1 MFNKVFDFSGKA
13 LLMTFLYLSCFHL
26 RPIAQLNW
34 TNTIDSVSVLSS
46 PRSVDLNN
54 DGIKDV
60 VIGSGTDS
68 TYSNHGVVAIN
79 GANGHVLWTTPTRDE
94 IFSSAQFLDVNNDA
108 IKDVIIGGRDAQ
120 LLAINGVDG
129 SLIWEFY
136 PHFLTHPPADSGY
149 YNFYSSQLIPDMT
162 GDNLEEI
169 LVTNGG
175 DHQATQFDP
184 RPPGHLMIIDG
195 STGSKLAQAVS
206 PDSAEIYCSPV
217 VYDRLGGATSMVAFG
232 TGGENHGGGFYITTI
247 TDIMNNTL
255 ANNAILLQSD
265 STKGFIA
272 PASLADLTND
282 GISDIIVQSF
292 GGSISAFDGFNFVRL
307 WDNHF
312 PNKESSAAPTIGN
325 FTGGDL
331 IPDVF
336 TVMYRGSTPTYFD
349 YYQMMID
356 GATGHVTWI
365 DSLGDMHF
373 SSSSA
378 FDANGDGRDEVLCSV
393 NEISGS
399 FKHQLK
405 LIDFQNTSVNNISS
419 LESGVNLGCTPL
431 IDDLNND
438 GVLEIVYVYKL
449 DSLNPSAWNG
459 FRMTSI
465 QSSYAVPHRGLAFSS
480 YMGTNY
486 DGHYSNQLV
495 SCSNNTI
502 LNSHIIEQPSC
513 NGFADGKIILSS
525 FAPST
530 NTILWSDGSIL
541 DSLTS
546 IQAGNYVVYITDTN
560 NCVELHNFQ
569 LIDPY
574 GIAFGNI
581 SHNICPGD
589 SIGTATISSTGCVC
603 QFSTCTYNWSNGSLI
618 KHATQ
623 LPQGIHTVDI
633 HHPDGCIVTDSI
645 YINDGIPVIDSS
657 FVTSPSCSYL
667 DDASIT
673 LIPSFPSS
681 TGCSWSNGTSQLIN
695 DQLTPGQYAVE
706 VYNMNCTDS
715 LLFTI
720 QNVDPVTFSPAV
732 NNVLC
737 HGEANGEI
745 RIDSFSGNIPY
756 NTVLNGV
763 IYADSVLTQLSPG
776 FYQIYTIDSNNC
788 YSDTVI
794 LQISEP
800 DPLTLTFDVTPA
812 TDSGYLDGIAIAVV
826 QGGTTPY
833 HYVWDHLP
841 FLNDSMVIYLTNGYY
856 PVTITDDNGCQ
867 IVDSAFV
874 GLLSN
879 METESSNFIDIYPNP
894 SKGDI
899 QINSSHNLPIS
910 YTVYDSRGLIVN
922 KSKVLSLSN
931 EINLDLPNGTYFINF
946 THRNGSVF
954 KKIIIN

>member
-1 MFNKVFDFSGKA
+1 MFIRVFNFNAKIIT
-13 LLMTFLYLSCFHL
+13 MVFLCLCCIQLNS
-26 RPIAQLNW
+26 IAQLNW
-34 TNTIDSVSVLSS
+34 SATIDSVSVLSS

-68 TYSNHGVVAIN
+68 AYSNYGVVAIN
-79 GANGHVLWTTPTRDE
+79 GANGQVLWTTPTRDE

-108 IKDVIIGGRDAQ
+108 VKDVIIGGRDAQ
-120 LLAINGVDG
+120 LLAIDGVDG

-149 YNFYSSQLIPDMT
+149 YNFYSSQLIPDIT
-162 GDNLEEI
+162 GDNLSDI

-184 RPPGHLMIIDG
+184 RPPGHLMIIDAMN
-195 STGSKLAQAVS
+195 GSKIAQAVS

-217 VYDRLGGATSMVAFG
+217 VYDRAGGSSLMVAFG
-232 TGGENHGGGFYITTI
+232 TGGENHGGGFYIANI
-247 TDIMNNTL
+247 NDVLNNSL
-255 ANNAILLQSD
+255 VNNAILLQSD
-265 STKGFIA
+265 SSKGFIA
-272 PASLADLTND
+272 PASLADMTND
-282 GISDIIVQSF
+282 GIADIIIQSF
-292 GGSISAFDGFNFVRL
+292 GGSISAYDGFNFIRL

-312 PNKESSAAPTIGN
+312 PDRESSAAPTIGN

-349 YYQMMID
+349 YYQIMIN
-356 GATGHVTWI
+356 GATGQVTWT

-405 LIDFQNTSVNNISS
+405 LIDFQNAAINNLSS

-431 IDDLNND
+431 IDDLNDD
-438 GVLEIVYVYKL
+438 GLLEIVYVYKL
-449 DSLNPSAWNG
+449 DSLNPSAWTG
-459 FRMTSI
+459 FKMKSLQT
-465 QSSYAVPHRGLAFSS
+465 SYAVPYRGMAFSS
-480 YMGTNY
+480 YMGTNF
-486 DGHYSNQLV
+486 DGHYTNELV
-495 SCSNNTI
+495 TCSTTI
-502 LNSHIIEQPSC
+502 LNNHFVEQPSC
-513 NGFADGKIILSS
+513 NGFIDGKIVLTN
-525 FAPST
+525 FASST

-541 DSLTS
+541 DSLTN
-546 IQAGNYVVYITDTN
+546 IQAGNYVVYLTDTN

-574 GIAFGNI
+574 SVAFGNI
-581 SHNICPGD
+581 SHNVCPGD

-603 QFSTCTYNWSNGSLI
+603 QFSTCTYNWSSGSLI

-623 LPQGIHTVDI
+623 LPEGMHSVDI

-645 YINDGIPVIDSS
+645 YINDGIPVIDS
-657 FVTSPSCSYL
+657 FFTTSPSCSYTN
-667 DDASIT
+667 DASIT
-673 LIPSFPSS
+673 LIPSFPSA
-681 TGCSWSNGTSQLIN
+681 TGCSWSNGTSLLIN
-695 DQLTPGQYAVE
+695 DQLSPGHYAVE

-715 LLFTI
+715 LFFNVH
-720 QNVDPVTFSPAV
+720 NVDPVTFSPTV
-732 NNVLC
+732 SNVLC

-745 RIDSFSGNIPY
+745 QIDSFSGDFPY

-763 IYADSVLTQLSPG
+763 IYSDSVLTQLSPG
-776 FYQIYTIDSNNC
+776 YYQLYTIDNNNC

-794 LQISEP
+794 FQISEP
-800 DPLTLTFDVTPA
+800 DPLTLTFNITPA
-812 TDSGYLDGIAIAVV
+812 TDSGYFDGIAHAIV

-833 HYVWDHLP
+833 NYVWDHLP
-841 FLNDSMVIYLTNGYY
+841 FLNDSVVIYLTNGYY
-856 PVTITDDNGCQ
+856 PITVTDNNGCQ
-867 IVDSAFV
+867 IIDSAFV

-879 METESSNFIDIYPNP
+879 IDSESSNFIEIYPNP
-894 SKGDI
+894 SKGSI
-899 QINSSHNLPIS
+899 QIKNPHKSTIS
-910 YTVYDSRGLIVN
+910 YTVYDTKGLLVN
-922 KSKVLSLSN
+922 ESKALPYSN
-931 EINLDLPNGTYFINF
+931 QINLDLPSGTYFISF
-946 THRNGSVF
+946 THYNGSIF

>member
-1 MFNKVFDFSGKA
+1 MFNRVFDSIGKFI
-13 LLMTFLYLSCFHL
+13 LMVLCLCFFQL
-26 RPIAQLNW
+26 NLIAQLNW
-34 TNTIDSVSVLSS
+34 SATIDSVSVLSS

-79 GANGHVLWTTPTRDE
+79 GANGQVLWTTPTRDE

-108 IKDVIIGGRDAQ
+108 VKDVIIGGRDAQ

-129 SLIWEFY
+129 SLLWEFY
-136 PHFLTHPPADSGY
+136 PHFSTHPPADSGY

-162 GDNLEEI
+162 GDNLNEI

-195 STGSKLAQAVS
+195 SSGAKLAQAVS

-217 VYDRLGGATSMVAFG
+217 VYDRLGGATLMVAFG
-232 TGGENHGGGFYITTI
+232 TGGEHHGGGFYLTTI
-247 TDIMNNTL
+247 SDIMNNSL
-255 ANNAILLQSD
+255 VSNAILLQSD

-272 PASLADLTND
+272 PASLADMTND
-282 GISDIIVQSF
+282 GIADIIVQSF
-292 GGSISAFDGFNFVRL
+292 GGSISAYDGFSFNRL
-307 WDNHF
+307 WYNAF
-312 PNKESSAAPTIGN
+312 PDRESSAAPTIGN
-325 FTGGDL
+325 FSGGDL

-356 GATGHVTWI
+356 GATGQVTWI

-405 LIDFQNTSVNNISS
+405 LIDFQNATISNLSS

-431 IDDLNND
+431 IDDLNGD
-438 GVLEIVYVYKL
+438 GLLEIIYVYKL
-449 DSLNPSAWNG
+449 DSLNPSAWTG
-459 FRMTSI
+459 FRMSSQ
-465 QSSYAVPHRGLAFSS
+465 QSSYAVPYRGLAFSS

-486 DGHYSNQLV
+486 DGHYTNELV
-495 SCSNNTI
+495 SCSNSI
-502 LNSHIIEQPSC
+502 LNSQVVQQPSC
-513 NGFADGKIILSS
+513 NGFNDGKIILSS
-525 FAPST
+525 FSSST
-530 NTILWSDGSIL
+530 NTFLWSDGSIL
-541 DSLTS
+541 DSLTN
-546 IQAGNYVVYITDTN
+546 IHAGNYVVYLTDTN

-574 GIAFGNI
+574 SVAFGNI
-581 SHNICPGD
+581 THNICPGD

-623 LPQGIHTVDI
+623 LPAGMHTVDI
-633 HHPDGCIVTDSI
+633 HHPDGCIVTDSV

-657 FVTSPSCSYL
+657 FVTSPSCSYSN
-667 DDASIT
+667 DASIT
-673 LIPSFPSS
+673 LIPSFPSA
-681 TGCSWSNGTSQLIN
+681 TGCSWSNGTSLLLN
-695 DQLTPGQYAVE
+695 DQLSPGQYAVE
-706 VYNMNCTDS
+706 VFNMNCTDS
-715 LLFTI
+715 LFFTV
-720 QNVDPVTFSPAV
+720 QNVDPVTFSPV
-732 NNVLC
+732 VSNVLC

-745 RIDSFSGNIPY
+745 HIDSFSGNIPY

-776 FYQIYTIDSNNC
+776 YYQVYTIDNNNC

-794 LQISEP
+794 LQIAEP
-800 DPLTLTFDVTPA
+800 DPLALIFDVTPA

-826 QGGTTPY
+826 NGGTTPY
-833 HYVWDHLP
+833 NYVWDHLP
-841 FLNDSMVIYLTNGYY
+841 FLNDSMVIYLSNGYY
-856 PVTITDDNGCQ
+856 PITVTDNNGCQ

-879 METESSNFIDIYPNP
+879 IDSESSNFIEIYPNP
-894 SKGDI
+894 SKGSI
-899 QINSSHNLPIS
+899 QIKNANKLPIS
-910 YTVYDSRGLIVN
+910 YSVYDVRGLLIN
-922 KSKVLSLSN
+922 ESKALPSSN
-931 EINLDLPNGTYFINF
+931 HIDLELPSGTYFISF
-946 THRNGSVF
+946 TNSNGSVF
-954 KKIIIN
+954 KKIVIY

>member
-1 MFNKVFDFSGKA
+1 MFNRVFDSIGKFILMA
-13 LLMTFLYLSCFHL
+13 LCLSYFQL
-26 RPIAQLNW
+26 NSVAQLNW
-34 TNTIDSVSVLSS
+34 YATIDSVSVLSS

-79 GANGHVLWTTPTRDE
+79 GANGQVLWTTPTRDE

-108 IKDVIIGGRDAQ
+108 VKDVIIGGRDAQ

-129 SLIWEFY
+129 SLLWEFY
-136 PHFLTHPPADSGY
+136 PHFSTHPPADSGY

-162 GDNLEEI
+162 GDNLNEI

-195 STGSKLAQAVS
+195 SSGAKLAQAVS

-217 VYDRLGGATSMVAFG
+217 VYDRLGGATLMVAFG
-232 TGGENHGGGFYITTI
+232 TGGEHHGGGFYLTTI
-247 TDIMNNTL
+247 SDIMNNSL
-255 ANNAILLQSD
+255 VSNAILLQSD

-272 PASLADLTND
+272 PASLADMTND
-282 GISDIIVQSF
+282 GIADIIVQSF
-292 GGSISAFDGFNFVRL
+292 GGSISAYDGFSFNRL
-307 WDNHF
+307 WYNAF
-312 PNKESSAAPTIGN
+312 PDRESSAAPTIGN
-325 FTGGDL
+325 FSGGDL

-356 GATGHVTWI
+356 GATGQVTWI

-405 LIDFQNTSVNNISS
+405 LIDFQNATISNLSS

-431 IDDLNND
+431 IDDLNGD
-438 GVLEIVYVYKL
+438 GLLEIIYVYKL
-449 DSLNPSAWNG
+449 DSLNPSAWTG
-459 FRMTSI
+459 FRMSSQ
-465 QSSYAVPHRGLAFSS
+465 QSSYAVPYRGLAFSS

-486 DGHYSNQLV
+486 DGHYTNELV
-495 SCSNNTI
+495 SCSNSI
-502 LNSHIIEQPSC
+502 LNSQVVQQPSC
-513 NGFADGKIILSS
+513 NGFNDGKIILSS
-525 FAPST
+525 FSSST
-530 NTILWSDGSIL
+530 NTFLWSDGSIL
-541 DSLTS
+541 DSLTN
-546 IQAGNYVVYITDTN
+546 IHAGNYVVYLTDTN

-574 GIAFGNI
+574 SVAFGNI
-581 SHNICPGD
+581 THNICPGD

-623 LPQGIHTVDI
+623 LPAGMHTVDI
-633 HHPDGCIVTDSI
+633 HHPDGCIVTDSV

-657 FVTSPSCSYL
+657 FVTSPSCSYSN
-667 DDASIT
+667 DASIT
-673 LIPSFPSS
+673 LIPSFPSA
-681 TGCSWSNGTSQLIN
+681 TGCSWSNGTSLLLN
-695 DQLTPGQYAVE
+695 DQLSPGQYAVE
-706 VYNMNCTDS
+706 VFNMNCTDS
-715 LLFTI
+715 LFFTV
-720 QNVDPVTFSPAV
+720 QNVDPVTFSPV
-732 NNVLC
+732 VSNVLC

-745 RIDSFSGNIPY
+745 HIDSFSGNIPY

-776 FYQIYTIDSNNC
+776 YYQVYTIDNNNC

-794 LQISEP
+794 LQIAEP
-800 DPLTLTFDVTPA
+800 DPLTLTFDVTPV

-833 HYVWDHLP
+833 NYVWDHLP

-856 PVTITDDNGCQ
+856 PITVTDNNGCQ

-879 METESSNFIDIYPNP
+879 IDSESSNFIEIYPNP
-894 SKGDI
+894 SKGSI
-899 QINSSHNLPIS
+899 QIKNANKLPIS
-910 YTVYDSRGLIVN
+910 YSVYDVRGLLIN
-922 KSKVLSLSN
+922 ESKALPSSN
-931 EINLDLPNGTYFINF
+931 HIDLELPSGTYFISF
-946 THRNGSVF
+946 TNSNGSVF
-954 KKIIIN
+954 KKIVIY

>member
-1 MFNKVFDFSGKA
+1 MFIRVFNFNVKIIT
-13 LLMTFLYLSCFHL
+13 MVFLSICYFQLNS
-26 RPIAQLNW
+26 IAQLNW
-34 TNTIDSVSVLSS
+34 SASIDSVSVLSS

-68 TYSNHGVVAIN
+68 AYSNYGVVAIN
-79 GANGHVLWTTPTRDE
+79 GANGQVLWTTPTRDE

-108 IKDVIIGGRDAQ
+108 VKDVIIGGRDAQ

-149 YNFYSSQLIPDMT
+149 YNFYSSQLIPDIT
-162 GDNLEEI
+162 GDNLRDI

-184 RPPGHLMIIDG
+184 RPPGHLMIIDAMN
-195 STGSKLAQAVS
+195 GSKIAQAVS

-217 VYDRLGGATSMVAFG
+217 VYDRAGGSSLMVAFG
-232 TGGENHGGGFYITTI
+232 TGGENHGGGFYIANI
-247 TDIMNNTL
+247 NDVLNNSL

-265 STKGFIA
+265 SSKGFIA
-272 PASLADLTND
+272 PASLADMTND
-282 GISDIIVQSF
+282 GISDIIIQSF
-292 GGSISAFDGFNFVRL
+292 GGSISAFDGFNFIRL

-312 PNKESSAAPTIGN
+312 PDRESSAAPTLGN

-349 YYQMMID
+349 YYQIMIN
-356 GATGHVTWI
+356 GATGQVTWT

-405 LIDFQNTSVNNISS
+405 LIDFQNATINNLSS

-431 IDDLNND
+431 IDDLNDD
-438 GVLEIVYVYKL
+438 GLLEIVYVYKL
-449 DSLNPSAWNG
+449 DSLNPSAWTG
-459 FRMTSI
+459 FRMKSLQTS
-465 QSSYAVPHRGLAFSS
+465 YTVPYRGMAFSS
-480 YMGTNY
+480 YMGTNF
-486 DGHYSNQLV
+486 DGHYTNELV
-495 SCSNNTI
+495 TCSTTI
-502 LNSHIIEQPSC
+502 LNNHFVEQPSC
-513 NGFADGKIILSS
+513 NGFTDGKIVLTN
-525 FAPST
+525 FASST

-541 DSLTS
+541 DSLTN
-546 IQAGNYVVYITDTN
+546 IQAGNYVVYLTDTN

-574 GIAFGNI
+574 SVAFGNI
-581 SHNICPGD
+581 SHNVCPGD

-603 QFSTCTYNWSNGSLI
+603 QFSTCTYNWSSGSLI

-623 LPQGIHTVDI
+623 LPEGMHTVEI
-633 HHPDGCIVTDSI
+633 HHPDGCIVIDSI

-657 FVTSPSCSYL
+657 FTTSPSCSYSN
-667 DDASIT
+667 DASIT
-673 LIPSFPSS
+673 LIPSFPSA
-681 TGCSWSNGTSQLIN
+681 TGCSWSNGTSLLIN
-695 DQLTPGQYAVE
+695 DQLSPGNYAVE

-715 LLFTI
+715 LFFTVP
-720 QNVDPVTFSPAV
+720 NVDPVTFSHTV
-732 NNVLC
+732 SNVLC

-745 RIDSFSGNIPY
+745 QIDSFSGDFPY

-763 IYADSVLTQLSPG
+763 IYSDSVLTQLSPG
-776 FYQIYTIDSNNC
+776 YYQLYTIDNNNC

-794 LQISEP
+794 FQISEP
-800 DPLTLTFDVTPA
+800 DPLSLSFNVTPA
-812 TDSGYLDGIAIAVV
+812 TDSGYSDGIAHAIV

-833 HYVWDHLP
+833 NYVWDHLP
-841 FLNDSMVIYLTNGYY
+841 FLNDSVVIYLSNGYY
-856 PVTITDDNGCQ
+856 PITVTDNNGCQ
-867 IVDSAFV
+867 IIDSAFV

-879 METESSNFIDIYPNP
+879 IDSESSNFIEIYPNP
-894 SKGDI
+894 SKGSI
-899 QINSSHNLPIS
+899 QIKNTHISPIS
-910 YTVYDSRGLIVN
+910 YTVYDTRGLIVN
-922 KSKVLSLSN
+922 ESKALPYSN
-931 EINLDLPNGTYFINF
+931 QINLDLPIGTYFIRF
-946 THRNGSVF
+946 THYNGSIF

>member
-1 MFNKVFDFSGKA
+1 MFIRVFNFNVKIIT
-13 LLMTFLYLSCFHL
+13 MVFLSICYFQLNS
-26 RPIAQLNW
+26 IAQLNW
-34 TNTIDSVSVLSS
+34 SASIDSVSVLSS

-68 TYSNHGVVAIN
+68 AYSNYGVVAIN
-79 GANGHVLWTTPTRDE
+79 GANGQVLWTTPTRDE

-108 IKDVIIGGRDAQ
+108 VKDVIIGGRDAQ

-149 YNFYSSQLIPDMT
+149 YNFYSSQLIPDIT
-162 GDNLEEI
+162 GDNLRDI

-184 RPPGHLMIIDG
+184 RPPGHLMIIDAMN
-195 STGSKLAQAVS
+195 GSKIAQAVS

-217 VYDRLGGATSMVAFG
+217 VYDRAGGSSLMVAFG
-232 TGGENHGGGFYITTI
+232 TGGENHGGGFYIANI
-247 TDIMNNTL
+247 NDVLNNSL

-265 STKGFIA
+265 SSKGFIA
-272 PASLADLTND
+272 PASLADMTND
-282 GISDIIVQSF
+282 GISDIIIQSF
-292 GGSISAFDGFNFVRL
+292 GGSISAFDGFNFIRL

-312 PNKESSAAPTIGN
+312 PDRESSAAPTLGN

-349 YYQMMID
+349 YYQIMIN
-356 GATGHVTWI
+356 GATGQVTWT

-405 LIDFQNTSVNNISS
+405 LIDFQNATINNLSS

-431 IDDLNND
+431 IDDLNDD
-438 GVLEIVYVYKL
+438 GLLEIVYVYKL
-449 DSLNPSAWNG
+449 DSLNPSAWTG
-459 FRMTSI
+459 FRMKSLQT
-465 QSSYAVPHRGLAFSS
+465 SYAVPYRGMAFSS
-480 YMGTNY
+480 YMGTNF
-486 DGHYSNQLV
+486 DGHYTNELV
-495 SCSNNTI
+495 TCSTTI
-502 LNSHIIEQPSC
+502 LNNHFVEQPSC
-513 NGFADGKIILSS
+513 NGFNDGKILLTN
-525 FAPST
+525 FASST

-541 DSLTS
+541 DSLTN
-546 IQAGNYVVYITDTN
+546 IQAGNYVVYLTDTN

-574 GIAFGNI
+574 SVAFGNI
-581 SHNICPGD
+581 SHNVCPGD

-603 QFSTCTYNWSNGSLI
+603 QFSTCTYNWSSGSLI

-623 LPQGIHTVDI
+623 LPEGMHTVEI
-633 HHPDGCIVTDSI
+633 HHPDGCIVIDSI

-657 FVTSPSCSYL
+657 FTTSPSCSYSN
-667 DDASIT
+667 DASIT
-673 LIPSFPSS
+673 LIPSFPSA
-681 TGCSWSNGTSQLIN
+681 TGCSWSNGTSLLIN
-695 DQLTPGQYAVE
+695 DQLPPGNYAVE

-715 LLFTI
+715 LFFTVP
-720 QNVDPVTFSPAV
+720 NVDPVTFSHTV
-732 NNVLC
+732 SNVLC

-745 RIDSFSGNIPY
+745 QIDSFSGDFPY

-763 IYADSVLTQLSPG
+763 IYSDSVLTQLSPG
-776 FYQIYTIDSNNC
+776 YYQLYTIDNNNC

-794 LQISEP
+794 FQISEP
-800 DPLTLTFDVTPA
+800 DPLSLSFNVTPA
-812 TDSGYLDGIAIAVV
+812 TDSGYSDGIAHAIV

-833 HYVWDHLP
+833 NYVWDHLP
-841 FLNDSMVIYLTNGYY
+841 FLNDSVVIYLSNGYY
-856 PVTITDDNGCQ
+856 PITVTDNNGCQ
-867 IVDSAFV
+867 IIDSAFV

-879 METESSNFIDIYPNP
+879 IDSESSNFIEIYPNP
-894 SKGDI
+894 SNGSI
-899 QINSSHNLPIS
+899 QIKNTHISPIS
-910 YTVYDSRGLIVN
+910 YTLYDTRGLIV
-922 KSKVLSLSN
+922 KESKALPSSN
-931 EINLDLPNGTYFINF
+931 QINLDLPIGTYFISF
-946 THRNGSVF
+946 THYNGSIF

>member
-1 MFNKVFDFSGKA
+1 MVF
-13 LLMTFLYLSCFHL
+13 LSICYFQL
-26 RPIAQLNW
+26 NSIAQLNW
-34 TNTIDSVSVLSS
+34 SASIDSVSVLSS

-68 TYSNHGVVAIN
+68 AYSNYGVVAIN
-79 GANGHVLWTTPTRDE
+79 GANGQVLWTTPTRDE

-108 IKDVIIGGRDAQ
+108 VKDVIIGGRDAQ

-149 YNFYSSQLIPDMT
+149 YNFYSSQLIPDIT
-162 GDNLEEI
+162 GDNLRDI

-184 RPPGHLMIIDG
+184 RPPGHLMIIDAMN
-195 STGSKLAQAVS
+195 GSKIAQAVS

-217 VYDRLGGATSMVAFG
+217 VYDRAGGSSLMVAFG
-232 TGGENHGGGFYITTI
+232 TGGENHGGGFYIANI
-247 TDIMNNTL
+247 NDVLNNSL

-265 STKGFIA
+265 SSKGFIA
-272 PASLADLTND
+272 PASLADMTND
-282 GISDIIVQSF
+282 GISDIIIQSF
-292 GGSISAFDGFNFVRL
+292 GGSISAFDGFNFIRL

-312 PNKESSAAPTIGN
+312 PDRESSAAPTLGN

-349 YYQMMID
+349 YYQIMIN
-356 GATGHVTWI
+356 GATGQVTWT

-405 LIDFQNTSVNNISS
+405 LIDFQNATINNLSS

-431 IDDLNND
+431 IDDLNDD
-438 GVLEIVYVYKL
+438 GLLEIVYVYKL
-449 DSLNPSAWNG
+449 DSLNPSAWTG
-459 FRMTSI
+459 FRMKSLQTS
-465 QSSYAVPHRGLAFSS
+465 YTVPYRGMAFSS
-480 YMGTNY
+480 YMGTNF
-486 DGHYSNQLV
+486 DGHYTNELV
-495 SCSNNTI
+495 TCSTTI
-502 LNSHIIEQPSC
+502 LNNHFVEQPSC
-513 NGFADGKIILSS
+513 NGFTDGKIVLTN
-525 FAPST
+525 FASST

-541 DSLTS
+541 DSLTN
-546 IQAGNYVVYITDTN
+546 IQAGNYVVYLTDTN

-574 GIAFGNI
+574 SVAFGNI
-581 SHNICPGD
+581 SHNVCPGD

-603 QFSTCTYNWSNGSLI
+603 QFSTCTYNWSSGSLI

-623 LPQGIHTVDI
+623 LPEGMHTVEI
-633 HHPDGCIVTDSI
+633 HHPDGCIVIDSI

-657 FVTSPSCSYL
+657 FTTSPSCSYSN
-667 DDASIT
+667 DASIT
-673 LIPSFPSS
+673 LIPSFPSA
-681 TGCSWSNGTSQLIN
+681 TGCSWSNGTSLLIN
-695 DQLTPGQYAVE
+695 DQLSPGNYAVE

-715 LLFTI
+715 LFFTV
-720 QNVDPVTFSPAV
+720 QNVDPVTFSHTV
-732 NNVLC
+732 SNVLC

-745 RIDSFSGNIPY
+745 QIDSFSGDLPY

-763 IYADSVLTQLSPG
+763 IYSDSVLTQLSPG
-776 FYQIYTIDSNNC
+776 YYQLYTIDNNNC

-794 LQISEP
+794 FQISEP
-800 DPLTLTFDVTPA
+800 DPLSLTFNVTPA
-812 TDSGYLDGIAIAVV
+812 TDSGYSDGIAHAIV

-833 HYVWDHLP
+833 NYVWDHLP
-841 FLNDSMVIYLTNGYY
+841 FLNDSVVIYLTNGYY
-856 PVTITDDNGCQ
+856 PITVTDNNGCQ
-867 IVDSAFV
+867 IIDSAFV

-879 METESSNFIDIYPNP
+879 IDSESSNFIEIYPNP
-894 SKGDI
+894 SKGSI
-899 QINSSHNLPIS
+899 QIKNTHTSPIS
-910 YTVYDSRGLIVN
+910 YTVYDTRGLIVN
-922 KSKVLSLSN
+922 ESKALPYSN
-931 EINLDLPNGTYFINF
+931 QINLDLPIGTYFIRF
-946 THRNGSVF
+946 THYNGSIF

>member
-1 MFNKVFDFSGKA
+1 MFIRVFNFNVKIIT
-13 LLMTFLYLSCFHL
+13 MVFLSICYFQLNS
-26 RPIAQLNW
+26 IAQLNW
-34 TNTIDSVSVLSS
+34 SASIDSVSVLSS

-68 TYSNHGVVAIN
+68 AYSNYGVVAIN
-79 GANGHVLWTTPTRDE
+79 GANGQVLWTTPTRDE

-108 IKDVIIGGRDAQ
+108 VKDVIIGGRDAQ

-149 YNFYSSQLIPDMT
+149 YNFYSSQLIPDIT
-162 GDNLEEI
+162 GDNLRDI

-184 RPPGHLMIIDG
+184 RPPGHLMIIDAMN
-195 STGSKLAQAVS
+195 GSKIAQAVS

-217 VYDRLGGATSMVAFG
+217 VYDRAGGSSLMVAFG
-232 TGGENHGGGFYITTI
+232 TGGENHGGGFYIANI
-247 TDIMNNTL
+247 NDVLNNSL

-265 STKGFIA
+265 SSKGFIA
-272 PASLADLTND
+272 PASLADMTND

-292 GGSISAFDGFNFVRL
+292 GGSISAFDGFNFIRL

-312 PNKESSAAPTIGN
+312 PDRESSAAPTLGN

-349 YYQMMID
+349 YYQIMIN
-356 GATGHVTWI
+356 GATGQVTWI

-405 LIDFQNTSVNNISS
+405 LIDFQNTTINNISS

-431 IDDLNND
+431 IDDLNDD
-438 GVLEIVYVYKL
+438 GLLEIVYVYKL
-449 DSLNPSAWNG
+449 DSLNPSAWTG
-459 FRMTSI
+459 FKMKSLQTSY
-465 QSSYAVPHRGLAFSS
+465 SVPYRGMAFSS
-480 YMGTNY
+480 YMGTNF
-486 DGHYSNQLV
+486 DGHYTNELV
-495 SCSNNTI
+495 TCSTTI
-502 LNSHIIEQPSC
+502 LNNHFVEQPSC
-513 NGFADGKIILSS
+513 NGFTDGKIVLTN
-525 FAPST
+525 FASST

-541 DSLTS
+541 DSLTN
-546 IQAGNYVVYITDTN
+546 IQAGNYVVYLTDTN

-574 GIAFGNI
+574 SVAFGNI
-581 SHNICPGD
+581 SHNVCPGD

-603 QFSTCTYNWSNGSLI
+603 QFSTCTYNWSSGSLI

-623 LPQGIHTVDI
+623 LPEGMHTVEI
-633 HHPDGCIVTDSI
+633 HHPDGCIVIDSI

-657 FVTSPSCSYL
+657 FTTSPSCSYSN
-667 DDASIT
+667 DASIT
-673 LIPSFPSS
+673 LIPSFPSA
-681 TGCSWSNGTSQLIN
+681 TGCSWSNGTSLLIN
-695 DQLTPGQYAVE
+695 DQLSPGHYAVE

-715 LLFTI
+715 LFFTV
-720 QNVDPVTFSPAV
+720 QNVDPVTFSHTV
-732 NNVLC
+732 SNVLC

-745 RIDSFSGNIPY
+745 QIDSFSGDFPY

-763 IYADSVLTQLSPG
+763 IYSDSVLTQLSPG
-776 FYQIYTIDSNNC
+776 YYQLYTIDNNNC

-794 LQISEP
+794 FQISEP
-800 DPLTLTFDVTPA
+800 DPLSLTFNVTPA
-812 TDSGYLDGIAIAVV
+812 TDSGYFDGIAHAIV

-833 HYVWDHLP
+833 NYVWDHLP
-841 FLNDSMVIYLTNGYY
+841 FLNDSVVIYLTNGYY
-856 PVTITDDNGCQ
+856 PITVTDNNGCQ
-867 IVDSAFV
+867 IIDSAFV

-879 METESSNFIDIYPNP
+879 IDSESSNFIEIYPNP
-894 SKGDI
+894 SKGSI
-899 QINSSHNLPIS
+899 QIKNTHTSPIS
-910 YTVYDSRGLIVN
+910 YTVYDTRGLIVN
-922 KSKVLSLSN
+922 ESKALPYSN
-931 EINLDLPNGTYFINF
+931 QINLDLPIGTYFIRF
-946 THRNGSVF
+946 THYNGSIF

>member
-1 MFNKVFDFSGKA
+1 MFIRVFNFNVKIIT
-13 LLMTFLYLSCFHL
+13 MVFLSICYFQLNS
-26 RPIAQLNW
+26 IAQLNW
-34 TNTIDSVSVLSS
+34 SASIDSVSVLSS

-68 TYSNHGVVAIN
+68 AYSNYGVVAIN
-79 GANGHVLWTTPTRDE
+79 GANGQVLWTTPTRDE

-108 IKDVIIGGRDAQ
+108 VKDVIIGGRDAQ

-149 YNFYSSQLIPDMT
+149 YNFYSSQLIPDIT
-162 GDNLEEI
+162 GDNLRDI

-184 RPPGHLMIIDG
+184 RPPGHLMIIDAMN
-195 STGSKLAQAVS
+195 GSKIAQAVS

-217 VYDRLGGATSMVAFG
+217 VYDRAGGSSLMVAFG
-232 TGGENHGGGFYITTI
+232 TGGENHGGGFYIANI
-247 TDIMNNTL
+247 NDVLNNSL

-265 STKGFIA
+265 SSKGFIA
-272 PASLADLTND
+272 PASLADMTND
-282 GISDIIVQSF
+282 GISDIIIQSF
-292 GGSISAFDGFNFVRL
+292 GGSISAFDGFNFIRL

-312 PNKESSAAPTIGN
+312 PDRESSAAPTLGN

-349 YYQMMID
+349 YYQIMIN
-356 GATGHVTWI
+356 GATGQVTWT

-405 LIDFQNTSVNNISS
+405 LIDFQNATINNLSS

-431 IDDLNND
+431 IDDLNDD
-438 GVLEIVYVYKL
+438 GLLEIVYVYKL
-449 DSLNPSAWNG
+449 DSLNPSAWTG
-459 FRMTSI
+459 FRMKSLQT
-465 QSSYAVPHRGLAFSS
+465 SYAVPYRGMAFSS
-480 YMGTNY
+480 YMGTNF
-486 DGHYSNQLV
+486 DGHYTNELV
-495 SCSNNTI
+495 TCSTTI
-502 LNSHIIEQPSC
+502 LNNHFVEQPSC
-513 NGFADGKIILSS
+513 NGFNDGKILLTN
-525 FAPST
+525 FASST

-541 DSLTS
+541 DSLTN
-546 IQAGNYVVYITDTN
+546 IQAGNYVVYLTDTN

-574 GIAFGNI
+574 SVAFGNI
-581 SHNICPGD
+581 SHNVCPGD

-603 QFSTCTYNWSNGSLI
+603 QFSTCTYNWSSGSLI

-623 LPQGIHTVDI
+623 LPEGMHTVEI
-633 HHPDGCIVTDSI
+633 HHPDGCIVIDSI

-657 FVTSPSCSYL
+657 FTTSPSCSYSN
-667 DDASIT
+667 DASIT
-673 LIPSFPSS
+673 LIPSFPSA
-681 TGCSWSNGTSQLIN
+681 TGCSWSNGTSLLIN
-695 DQLTPGQYAVE
+695 DQLSPGNYAVE

-715 LLFTI
+715 LFFTV
-720 QNVDPVTFSPAV
+720 QNVDPVTFSHTV
-732 NNVLC
+732 SNVLC

-745 RIDSFSGNIPY
+745 QIDSFSGDFPY

-763 IYADSVLTQLSPG
+763 IYSDSVLTQLSPG
-776 FYQIYTIDSNNC
+776 YYQLYTIDNNNC

-794 LQISEP
+794 FQISEP
-800 DPLTLTFDVTPA
+800 DPLSLTFNVTPA
-812 TDSGYLDGIAIAVV
+812 TDSGYSDGIAHAIV

-833 HYVWDHLP
+833 NYVWDHLP
-841 FLNDSMVIYLTNGYY
+841 FLNDSVVIYLTNGYY
-856 PVTITDDNGCQ
+856 PITVTDNNGCQ
-867 IVDSAFV
+867 IIDSAFV

-879 METESSNFIDIYPNP
+879 IDSESSNFIEIYPNP
-894 SKGDI
+894 SKGSI
-899 QINSSHNLPIS
+899 QIKNTHTSPIS
-910 YTVYDSRGLIVN
+910 YTVYDTRGLIVN
-922 KSKVLSLSN
+922 ESKALPYSN
-931 EINLDLPNGTYFINF
+931 QINLDLPIGTYFIRF
-946 THRNGSVF
+946 THYNGSIF

>member
-1 MFNKVFDFSGKA
+1 MFNRVFDSIGK
-13 LLMTFLYLSCFHL
+13 LILTILCLSYFQL
-26 RPIAQLNW
+26 NSVAQLNW
-34 TNTIDSVSVLSS
+34 SATIDSVSVLSS

-79 GANGHVLWTTPTRDE
+79 GANGQVLWTTPTRDE

-108 IKDVIIGGRDAQ
+108 VKDVIIGGRDAQ

-129 SLIWEFY
+129 SLLWEFY
-136 PHFLTHPPADSGY
+136 PHFSTHPPADSGY

-162 GDNLEEI
+162 GDNLNEI

-195 STGSKLAQAVS
+195 SSGAKLAQAVS

-217 VYDRLGGATSMVAFG
+217 VYDRLGGATLMVAFG
-232 TGGENHGGGFYITTI
+232 TGGEHHGGGFYLTTI
-247 TDIMNNTL
+247 SDIMNNSL
-255 ANNAILLQSD
+255 VSNAILLQSD

-272 PASLADLTND
+272 PASLADMTND
-282 GISDIIVQSF
+282 GIADIIVQSF
-292 GGSISAFDGFNFVRL
+292 GGSISAYDGFSFNRL
-307 WDNHF
+307 WYNAF
-312 PNKESSAAPTIGN
+312 PDRESSAAPTIGN
-325 FTGGDL
+325 FSGGDL

-356 GATGHVTWI
+356 GATGQVTWI

-405 LIDFQNTSVNNISS
+405 LIDFQNATISNLSS

-431 IDDLNND
+431 IDDLNGD
-438 GVLEIVYVYKL
+438 GLLEIIYVYKL
-449 DSLNPSAWNG
+449 DSLNPSAWTG
-459 FRMTSI
+459 FRMSSQ
-465 QSSYAVPHRGLAFSS
+465 QSSYAVPYRGLAFSS

-486 DGHYSNQLV
+486 DGHYTNELV
-495 SCSNNTI
+495 SCSNSI
-502 LNSHIIEQPSC
+502 LNSQVVQQPSC
-513 NGFADGKIILSS
+513 NGFNDGKIILSS
-525 FAPST
+525 FSSST
-530 NTILWSDGSIL
+530 NTFLWSDGSIL
-541 DSLTS
+541 DSLTN
-546 IQAGNYVVYITDTN
+546 IHAGNYVVYLTDTN

-574 GIAFGNI
+574 SVAFGNI
-581 SHNICPGD
+581 THNICPGD

-623 LPQGIHTVDI
+623 LPAGMHTVDI
-633 HHPDGCIVTDSI
+633 HHPDGCIVTDSV

-657 FVTSPSCSYL
+657 FVTSPSCSYSN
-667 DDASIT
+667 DASIT
-673 LIPSFPSS
+673 LIPSFPSA
-681 TGCSWSNGTSQLIN
+681 TGCSWSNGTSLLLN
-695 DQLTPGQYAVE
+695 DQLSPGQYAVE
-706 VYNMNCTDS
+706 VFNMNCTDS
-715 LLFTI
+715 LFFTV
-720 QNVDPVTFSPAV
+720 QNVDPVTFSPV
-732 NNVLC
+732 VSNVLC

-745 RIDSFSGNIPY
+745 HIDSFSGNIPY

-763 IYADSVLTQLSPG
+763 IYADSVLTQLIPG
-776 FYQIYTIDSNNC
+776 YYQVYTIDNNNC

-794 LQISEP
+794 LQIAEP
-800 DPLTLTFDVTPA
+800 DPLTLTFDVTPV

-833 HYVWDHLP
+833 NYVWDHLP

-856 PVTITDDNGCQ
+856 PITVTDNNGCQ

-879 METESSNFIDIYPNP
+879 IDSESSNFIEIYPNP
-894 SKGDI
+894 SKGSI
-899 QINSSHNLPIS
+899 QIKNANKLPIS
-910 YTVYDSRGLIVN
+910 YSVYDVRGLLIN
-922 KSKVLSLSN
+922 ESKVLSSSN
-931 EINLDLPNGTYFINF
+931 HIDLELPSGTYFISF
-946 THRNGSVF
+946 TNSNGSVF
-954 KKIIIN
+954 KKIVIY

>member
-1 MFNKVFDFSGKA
+1 MFIRVFNFNVKIIT
-13 LLMTFLYLSCFHL
+13 MVFLSICYFQLNS
-26 RPIAQLNW
+26 IAQLNW
-34 TNTIDSVSVLSS
+34 SASIDSVSVLSS

-68 TYSNHGVVAIN
+68 AYSNYGVVAIN
-79 GANGHVLWTTPTRDE
+79 GANGQVLWTTPTRDE

-108 IKDVIIGGRDAQ
+108 VKDVIIGGRDAQ

-149 YNFYSSQLIPDMT
+149 YNFYSSQLIPDIT
-162 GDNLEEI
+162 GDNLRDI

-184 RPPGHLMIIDG
+184 RPPGHLMIIDAMN
-195 STGSKLAQAVS
+195 GSKIAQAVS

-217 VYDRLGGATSMVAFG
+217 VYDRAGGSSLMVAFG
-232 TGGENHGGGFYITTI
+232 TGGENHGGGFYIANI
-247 TDIMNNTL
+247 NDVLNNSL

-265 STKGFIA
+265 SSKGFIA
-272 PASLADLTND
+272 PASLADMTND
-282 GISDIIVQSF
+282 GIADIIIQSF
-292 GGSISAFDGFNFVRL
+292 GGSISAFDGFNFIRL

-312 PNKESSAAPTIGN
+312 PDRESSAAPTLGN

-349 YYQMMID
+349 YYQIMIN
-356 GATGHVTWI
+356 GATGQVTWT

-405 LIDFQNTSVNNISS
+405 LIDFQNATINNLSS

-431 IDDLNND
+431 IDDLNDD
-438 GVLEIVYVYKL
+438 GLLEIVYVYKL
-449 DSLNPSAWNG
+449 DSLNPSAWTG
-459 FRMTSI
+459 FRMKSLQT
-465 QSSYAVPHRGLAFSS
+465 SYAVPYRGMAFSS
-480 YMGTNY
+480 YMGTNF
-486 DGHYSNQLV
+486 DGHYTNELV
-495 SCSNNTI
+495 TCSTTI
-502 LNSHIIEQPSC
+502 LNNHFVEQPSC
-513 NGFADGKIILSS
+513 NGFTDGKIILTN
-525 FAPST
+525 FASST

-541 DSLTS
+541 DSLTN
-546 IQAGNYVVYITDTN
+546 IQAGNYVVYLTDTN

-574 GIAFGNI
+574 SVAFGNI
-581 SHNICPGD
+581 SHNVCPGD

-603 QFSTCTYNWSNGSLI
+603 QFSTCTYNWSSGSLI

-623 LPQGIHTVDI
+623 LPEGMHTVEI
-633 HHPDGCIVTDSI
+633 HHPDGCIVIDSI

-657 FVTSPSCSYL
+657 FTTSPSCSYSN
-667 DDASIT
+667 DASIT
-673 LIPSFPSS
+673 LIPSFPSA
-681 TGCSWSNGTSQLIN
+681 TGCSWSNGTSLLIN
-695 DQLTPGQYAVE
+695 DQLSPGNYAVE

-715 LLFTI
+715 LFFTV
-720 QNVDPVTFSPAV
+720 QNVDPVTFSHTV
-732 NNVLC
+732 SNVLC

-745 RIDSFSGNIPY
+745 QIDSFSGDFPY

-763 IYADSVLTQLSPG
+763 IYSDSVLTQLSPG
-776 FYQIYTIDSNNC
+776 YYQLYTIDNNNC

-794 LQISEP
+794 FQISEP
-800 DPLTLTFDVTPA
+800 DPLSLTFNVTPA
-812 TDSGYLDGIAIAVV
+812 TDSGYFDGIAHAIV

-833 HYVWDHLP
+833 NYVWDHLP
-841 FLNDSMVIYLTNGYY
+841 FLNDSVVIYLTNGYY
-856 PVTITDDNGCQ
+856 PITVTDNNGCQ
-867 IVDSAFV
+867 IIDSAFV

-879 METESSNFIDIYPNP
+879 IDSESSNFIEIYPNP
-894 SKGDI
+894 SKGSI
-899 QINSSHNLPIS
+899 QIKNTHTSPIS
-910 YTVYDSRGLIVN
+910 YTVYDTRGLIVN
-922 KSKVLSLSN
+922 ESKALPYSN
-931 EINLDLPNGTYFINF
+931 QINLDLPIGTYFIRF
-946 THRNGSVF
+946 THYNGSIF

>member
-1 MFNKVFDFSGKA
+1 MVF
-13 LLMTFLYLSCFHL
+13 LSICYFQL
-26 RPIAQLNW
+26 NSIAQLNW
-34 TNTIDSVSVLSS
+34 SASIDSVSVLSS

-68 TYSNHGVVAIN
+68 AYSNYGVVAIN
-79 GANGHVLWTTPTRDE
+79 GANGQVLWTTPTRDE

-108 IKDVIIGGRDAQ
+108 VKDVIIGGRDAQ

-149 YNFYSSQLIPDMT
+149 YNFYSSQLIPDIT
-162 GDNLEEI
+162 GDNLRDI

-184 RPPGHLMIIDG
+184 RPPGHLMIIDAMN
-195 STGSKLAQAVS
+195 GSKIAQAVS

-217 VYDRLGGATSMVAFG
+217 VYDRAGGSSLMVAFG
-232 TGGENHGGGFYITTI
+232 TGGENHGGGFYIANI
-247 TDIMNNTL
+247 NDVLNNSL

-265 STKGFIA
+265 SSKGFIA
-272 PASLADLTND
+272 PASLADMTND
-282 GISDIIVQSF
+282 GIADIIIQSF
-292 GGSISAFDGFNFVRL
+292 GGSISAFDGFNFIRL

-312 PNKESSAAPTIGN
+312 PDRESSAAPTLGN

-349 YYQMMID
+349 YYQIMIN
-356 GATGHVTWI
+356 GATGQVTWT

-405 LIDFQNTSVNNISS
+405 LIDFQNATINNLSS

-431 IDDLNND
+431 IDDLNDD
-438 GVLEIVYVYKL
+438 GLLEIVYVYKL
-449 DSLNPSAWNG
+449 DSLNPSAWTG
-459 FRMTSI
+459 FRMKSLQT
-465 QSSYAVPHRGLAFSS
+465 SYAVPYRGMAFSS
-480 YMGTNY
+480 YMGTNF
-486 DGHYSNQLV
+486 DGHYTNELV
-495 SCSNNTI
+495 TCSTTI
-502 LNSHIIEQPSC
+502 LNNHFVEQPSC
-513 NGFADGKIILSS
+513 NGFTDGKIVLTN
-525 FAPST
+525 FASST

-541 DSLTS
+541 DSLTN
-546 IQAGNYVVYITDTN
+546 IQAGNYVVYLTDTN

-574 GIAFGNI
+574 SVAFGNI
-581 SHNICPGD
+581 SHNVCPGD

-603 QFSTCTYNWSNGSLI
+603 QFSTCTYNWSSGSLI

-623 LPQGIHTVDI
+623 LPEGMHTVEI
-633 HHPDGCIVTDSI
+633 HHPDGCIVIDSI

-657 FVTSPSCSYL
+657 FTTSPSCSYSN
-667 DDASIT
+667 DASIT
-673 LIPSFPSS
+673 LIPSFPSA
-681 TGCSWSNGTSQLIN
+681 TGCSWSNGTSLLIN
-695 DQLTPGQYAVE
+695 DQLSPGHYSVE

-715 LLFTI
+715 LFFTV
-720 QNVDPVTFSPAV
+720 QNVDPVTFSHTV
-732 NNVLC
+732 SNVLC

-745 RIDSFSGNIPY
+745 QIDSFSGDFPY

-763 IYADSVLTQLSPG
+763 IYSDSVLTQLSPG
-776 FYQIYTIDSNNC
+776 YYQLYTIDNNNC

-794 LQISEP
+794 FQISEP
-800 DPLTLTFDVTPA
+800 DPLSLTFNVTPA
-812 TDSGYLDGIAIAVV
+812 TDSSYFDGIAHAIV

-833 HYVWDHLP
+833 NYVWDHLP
-841 FLNDSMVIYLTNGYY
+841 FLNDSVVIYLTNGFY
-856 PVTITDDNGCQ
+856 PITVTDNNGCQ
-867 IVDSAFV
+867 IIDSAFV

-879 METESSNFIDIYPNP
+879 IDSESSNFIEIYPNP
-894 SKGDI
+894 SKGSI
-899 QINSSHNLPIS
+899 HIINTHISPIS
-910 YTVYDSRGLIVN
+910 YTVYDTRGLIV
-922 KSKVLSLSN
+922 KESKALPSSN
-931 EINLDLPNGTYFINF
+931 QINLDLPIGTYFIRF
-946 THRNGSVF
+946 THYNDSIF

>member
-1 MFNKVFDFSGKA
+1 MFIRVFNFNVKIITMVS
-13 LLMTFLYLSCFHL
+13 LCICYFQLNS
-26 RPIAQLNW
+26 IAQLNW
-34 TNTIDSVSVLSS
+34 SASIDSVSVLSS

-54 DGIKDV
+54 DGINDV

-68 TYSNHGVVAIN
+68 AYSNYGVVAIN
-79 GANGHVLWTTPTRDE
+79 GANGQVLWSTPTRDE
-94 IFSSAQFLDVNNDA
+94 IFSSAQFLDINNDA
-108 IKDVIIGGRDAQ
+108 VKDVIIGGRDAQ
-120 LLAINGVDG
+120 LLAINGADG
-129 SLIWEFY
+129 TLIWEFY

-162 GDNLEEI
+162 GDNLRDI

-184 RPPGHLMIIDG
+184 RPPGHLMIIDAV
-195 STGSKLAQAVS
+195 TGSKIAQAVS

-217 VYDRLGGATSMVAFG
+217 VYDRAGGSSLMVAFG
-232 TGGENHGGGFYITTI
+232 TGGESHGGGFYIANI
-247 TDIMNNTL
+247 NDVLNNSL

-265 STKGFIA
+265 SSKGFIA
-272 PASLADLTND
+272 PASLADMTND
-282 GISDIIVQSF
+282 GISDIIIQSF
-292 GGSISAFDGFNFVRL
+292 GGSISAFDGFNFTSL

-312 PNKESSAAPTIGN
+312 PDRESSAAPTVGN

-349 YYQMMID
+349 YYQIMID
-356 GATGHVTWI
+356 GATGQVTWT

-405 LIDFQNTSVNNISS
+405 LIDFQNATINNLSS

-431 IDDLNND
+431 IDDLNDD
-438 GVLEIVYVYKL
+438 GLLEIVYVYKL
-449 DSLNPSAWNG
+449 DSLNPSAWTG
-459 FRMTSI
+459 FKMKSLQTSY
-465 QSSYAVPHRGLAFSS
+465 SVPYRGMAFSS
-480 YMGTNY
+480 YMGTNF
-486 DGHYSNQLV
+486 DGHYTNELV
-495 SCSNNTI
+495 TCSTTI
-502 LNSHIIEQPSC
+502 LNNHIVEQPSC
-513 NGFADGKIILSS
+513 NGFADGKIILTNFVS
-525 FAPST
+525 ST

-541 DSLTS
+541 DSLTN
-546 IQAGNYVVYITDTN
+546 IQAGNYVVYLTDTN

-574 GIAFGNI
+574 SVAFGNI
-581 SHNICPGD
+581 SHNVCPGD

-603 QFSTCTYNWSNGSLI
+603 QFSTCTYNWSSGSLI

-623 LPQGIHTVDI
+623 LPEGMHTVDI

-657 FVTSPSCSYL
+657 FTTSPSCAYL
-667 DDASIT
+667 NDASIT
-673 LIPSFPSS
+673 LIPSFASV
-681 TGCSWSNGTSQLIN
+681 TGCSWSNGTSQLLN
-695 DQLTPGQYAVE
+695 DQLSPGHYAVE

-715 LLFTI
+715 LFFTI
-720 QNVDPVTFSPAV
+720 QNVDPVTFSHTV
-732 NNVLC
+732 SNVLC

-745 RIDSFSGNIPY
+745 QIDSFTGNFPY

-763 IYADSVLTQLSPG
+763 IYSDSVLTQLSPG
-776 FYQIYTIDSNNC
+776 YYQLYTIDNNNC

-794 LQISEP
+794 FQISEP
-800 DPLTLTFDVTPA
+800 DPLSLTFNVTPA
-812 TDSGYLDGIAIAVV
+812 TDSGYFDGIAHAIV

-833 HYVWDHLP
+833 NYVWDHLP
-841 FLNDSMVIYLTNGYY
+841 FLNDSVVIYLTNGYY
-856 PVTITDDNGCQ
+856 PITVMDNNGCQ
-867 IVDSAFV
+867 IIDSAFV

-879 METESSNFIDIYPNP
+879 IDAESSNFIEIYPNP
-894 SKGDI
+894 SKGSI
-899 QINSSHNLPIS
+899 QIKNPHTSPIS
-910 YTVYDSRGLIVN
+910 YTVYDTRGLMVN
-922 KSKVLSLSN
+922 ESKALPTSN
-931 EINLDLPNGTYFINF
+931 QINLDLPIGTYFINF
-946 THRNGSVF
+946 THYNGSIF

>member
-1 MFNKVFDFSGKA
+1 MFIRVFNFNVKIITMVS
-13 LLMTFLYLSCFHL
+13 LCICYFQLNL
-26 RPIAQLNW
+26 IAQLNW
-34 TNTIDSVSVLSS
+34 SASIDSVSVLSS

-68 TYSNHGVVAIN
+68 AYSNYGVVAIN
-79 GANGHVLWTTPTRDE
+79 GANGQVLWTTPTRDE

-108 IKDVIIGGRDAQ
+108 VKDVIIGGRDAQ

-149 YNFYSSQLIPDMT
+149 YNFYSSQLIPDIT
-162 GDNLEEI
+162 GDNLRDI

-184 RPPGHLMIIDG
+184 RPPGHLMIIDAMN
-195 STGSKLAQAVS
+195 GSKIAQAVS

-217 VYDRLGGATSMVAFG
+217 VYDRAGGSSLMVAFG
-232 TGGENHGGGFYITTI
+232 TGGENHGGGFYIANI
-247 TDIMNNTL
+247 NDILNNSL

-265 STKGFIA
+265 SSKGFIA
-272 PASLADLTND
+272 PASLADMTND
-282 GISDIIVQSF
+282 GIADIIIQSF
-292 GGSISAFDGFNFVRL
+292 GGSISAFDGFNFIRL

-312 PNKESSAAPTIGN
+312 PDRESSAAPTLGN

-349 YYQMMID
+349 YYQIMIN
-356 GATGHVTWI
+356 GATGQVTWT

-405 LIDFQNTSVNNISS
+405 LIDFQNATINNLSS

-431 IDDLNND
+431 IDDLNDD
-438 GVLEIVYVYKL
+438 GLLEIVYVYKL
-449 DSLNPSAWNG
+449 DSLNPSAWTG
-459 FRMTSI
+459 FRMKSLQT
-465 QSSYAVPHRGLAFSS
+465 SYAVPYRGMAFSS
-480 YMGTNY
+480 YMGTNF
-486 DGHYSNQLV
+486 DGHYTNELV
-495 SCSNNTI
+495 TCSTTI
-502 LNSHIIEQPSC
+502 LNNHFVEQPSC
-513 NGFADGKIILSS
+513 NGFTDGKIVLTN
-525 FAPST
+525 FASST

-541 DSLTS
+541 DSLTN
-546 IQAGNYVVYITDTN
+546 IQAGNYVVYLTDTN

-574 GIAFGNI
+574 SVAFGNI
-581 SHNICPGD
+581 SHNVCPGD

-603 QFSTCTYNWSNGSLI
+603 QFSTCTYNWSSGSLI

-623 LPQGIHTVDI
+623 LPEGMHTVEI
-633 HHPDGCIVTDSI
+633 HHPDGCIVIDSI

-657 FVTSPSCSYL
+657 FTTSPSCSYSN
-667 DDASIT
+667 DASIT
-673 LIPSFPSS
+673 LIPSFPSA
-681 TGCSWSNGTSQLIN
+681 TGCSWSNGTSLLIN
-695 DQLTPGQYAVE
+695 DQLSPGNYAVE

-715 LLFTI
+715 LFFTV
-720 QNVDPVTFSPAV
+720 QNVDPVTFSHTV
-732 NNVLC
+732 SNVLC

-745 RIDSFSGNIPY
+745 QIDSFSGDFPY

-763 IYADSVLTQLSPG
+763 IYSDSVLTQLSPG
-776 FYQIYTIDSNNC
+776 YYQLYTIDNNNC

-794 LQISEP
+794 FQISEP
-800 DPLTLTFDVTPA
+800 DPLSLSFNVTPA
-812 TDSGYLDGIAIAVV
+812 TDSGYSDGIAHAIV

-833 HYVWDHLP
+833 NYVWDHLP
-841 FLNDSMVIYLTNGYY
+841 FLNDSVVIYLSNGYY
-856 PVTITDDNGCQ
+856 PITVTDNNGCQ
-867 IVDSAFV
+867 IIDSAFV

-879 METESSNFIDIYPNP
+879 IDSESSNFIEIYPNP
-894 SKGDI
+894 SNGSI
-899 QINSSHNLPIS
+899 QIKNTHISPIS
-910 YTVYDSRGLIVN
+910 YTLYDTRGLIV
-922 KSKVLSLSN
+922 KESKALPSSN
-931 EINLDLPNGTYFINF
+931 QINLDLPIGTYFIRF
-946 THRNGSVF
+946 THYNGSIF

>member
-1 MFNKVFDFSGKA
+1 MFIRVFNFNVKIIT
-13 LLMTFLYLSCFHL
+13 MVFLSICYFQLNS
-26 RPIAQLNW
+26 IAQLNW
-34 TNTIDSVSVLSS
+34 SASIDSVSVLSS

-68 TYSNHGVVAIN
+68 AYSNYGVVAIN
-79 GANGHVLWTTPTRDE
+79 GANGQVLWTTPTRDE

-108 IKDVIIGGRDAQ
+108 VKDVIIGGRDAQ

-149 YNFYSSQLIPDMT
+149 YNFYSSQLIPDIT
-162 GDNLEEI
+162 GDNLRDI

-184 RPPGHLMIIDG
+184 RPPGHLMIIDAMN
-195 STGSKLAQAVS
+195 GSKIAQAVS

-217 VYDRLGGATSMVAFG
+217 VYDRAGGSSLMVAFG
-232 TGGENHGGGFYITTI
+232 TGGENHGGGFYIANI
-247 TDIMNNTL
+247 NDVLNNSL

-265 STKGFIA
+265 SSKGFIA
-272 PASLADLTND
+272 PASLADMTND
-282 GISDIIVQSF
+282 GISDIIIQSF
-292 GGSISAFDGFNFVRL
+292 GGSISAFDGFNFIRL

-312 PNKESSAAPTIGN
+312 PDRESSAAPTLGN

-349 YYQMMID
+349 YYQIMIN
-356 GATGHVTWI
+356 GATGQVTWT

-405 LIDFQNTSVNNISS
+405 LIDFQNATINNLSS

-431 IDDLNND
+431 IDDLNDD
-438 GVLEIVYVYKL
+438 GLLEIVYVYKL
-449 DSLNPSAWNG
+449 DSLNPSAWTG
-459 FRMTSI
+459 FRMKSLQT
-465 QSSYAVPHRGLAFSS
+465 SYAVPYRGMAFSS
-480 YMGTNY
+480 YMGTNF
-486 DGHYSNQLV
+486 DGHYTNELV
-495 SCSNNTI
+495 TCSTTI
-502 LNSHIIEQPSC
+502 LNNHFVEQPSC
-513 NGFADGKIILSS
+513 NGFTDGKIVLTN
-525 FAPST
+525 FASST

-541 DSLTS
+541 DSLTN
-546 IQAGNYVVYITDTN
+546 IQAGNYVVYLTDTN

-574 GIAFGNI
+574 SVAFGNI
-581 SHNICPGD
+581 SHNVCPGD

-603 QFSTCTYNWSNGSLI
+603 QFSTCTYNWSSGSLI

-623 LPQGIHTVDI
+623 LPEGMHTVEI
-633 HHPDGCIVTDSI
+633 HHPDGCIVIDSI

-657 FVTSPSCSYL
+657 FTTSPSCSYSN
-667 DDASIT
+667 DASIT
-673 LIPSFPSS
+673 LIPSFPSA
-681 TGCSWSNGTSQLIN
+681 TGCSWSNGTSLLIN
-695 DQLTPGQYAVE
+695 DQLSPGNYAVE

-715 LLFTI
+715 LFFTV
-720 QNVDPVTFSPAV
+720 QNVDPVTFSHTV
-732 NNVLC
+732 SNVLC

-745 RIDSFSGNIPY
+745 QIDSFSGDFPY

-763 IYADSVLTQLSPG
+763 IYSDSVLTQLSPG
-776 FYQIYTIDSNNC
+776 YYQLYTIDNNNC

-794 LQISEP
+794 FQISEP
-800 DPLTLTFDVTPA
+800 DPLSLTFNVTPA
-812 TDSGYLDGIAIAVV
+812 TDSGYSDGIAHAIV

-833 HYVWDHLP
+833 NYVWDHLP
-841 FLNDSMVIYLTNGYY
+841 FLNDSVVIYLTNGYY
-856 PVTITDDNGCQ
+856 PITVTDNNGCQ
-867 IVDSAFV
+867 IIDSAFV

-879 METESSNFIDIYPNP
+879 IDSESSNFIEIYPNP
-894 SKGDI
+894 SKGSI
-899 QINSSHNLPIS
+899 QIKNTHTSPIS
-910 YTVYDSRGLIVN
+910 YTVYDTRGLIVN
-922 KSKVLSLSN
+922 ESKALPYSN
-931 EINLDLPNGTYFINF
+931 QINLDLPIGTYFIRF
-946 THRNGSVF
+946 THYNGSIF

>member
-1 MFNKVFDFSGKA
+1 MFIRVFNFNVKIIT
-13 LLMTFLYLSCFHL
+13 MVFLSICYFQLNS
-26 RPIAQLNW
+26 IAQLNW
-34 TNTIDSVSVLSS
+34 SASIDSVSVLSS

-68 TYSNHGVVAIN
+68 AYSNYGVVAIN
-79 GANGHVLWTTPTRDE
+79 GANGQVLWTTPTRDE

-108 IKDVIIGGRDAQ
+108 VKDVIIGGRDAQ

-149 YNFYSSQLIPDMT
+149 YNFYSSQLIPDIT
-162 GDNLEEI
+162 GDNLRDI

-184 RPPGHLMIIDG
+184 RPPGHLMIIDAMN
-195 STGSKLAQAVS
+195 GSKIAQAVS

-217 VYDRLGGATSMVAFG
+217 VYDRAGGSSLMVAFG
-232 TGGENHGGGFYITTI
+232 TGGENHGGGFYIANI
-247 TDIMNNTL
+247 NDVLNNSL

-265 STKGFIA
+265 SSKGFIA
-272 PASLADLTND
+272 PASLADMTND
-282 GISDIIVQSF
+282 GISDIIIQSF
-292 GGSISAFDGFNFVRL
+292 GGSISAFDGFNFIRL

-312 PNKESSAAPTIGN
+312 PDRESSAAPTLGN

-349 YYQMMID
+349 YYQIMIN
-356 GATGHVTWI
+356 GATGQVTWT

-405 LIDFQNTSVNNISS
+405 LIDFQNATINNLSS

-431 IDDLNND
+431 IDDLNDD
-438 GVLEIVYVYKL
+438 GLLEIVYVYKL
-449 DSLNPSAWNG
+449 DSLNPSAWTG
-459 FRMTSI
+459 FKMKSLQT
-465 QSSYAVPHRGLAFSS
+465 SYAVPYRGMAFSS
-480 YMGTNY
+480 YMGTNF
-486 DGHYSNQLV
+486 DGHYTNELV
-495 SCSNNTI
+495 TCSTTI
-502 LNSHIIEQPSC
+502 LNNHFVEQPSC
-513 NGFADGKIILSS
+513 NGFTDGKIVLTN
-525 FAPST
+525 FASST

-541 DSLTS
+541 DSLTN
-546 IQAGNYVVYITDTN
+546 IQAGNYVVYLTDTN

-574 GIAFGNI
+574 SVAFGNI
-581 SHNICPGD
+581 SHNVCPGD

-603 QFSTCTYNWSNGSLI
+603 QFSTCTYNWSSGSLI

-623 LPQGIHTVDI
+623 LPEGMHTVEI
-633 HHPDGCIVTDSI
+633 HHPDGCIVIDSI

-657 FVTSPSCSYL
+657 FTTSPSCSYSN
-667 DDASIT
+667 DASIT
-673 LIPSFPSS
+673 LIPSFPSA
-681 TGCSWSNGTSQLIN
+681 TGCSWSNGTSLLIN
-695 DQLTPGQYAVE
+695 DQLSPGNYAVE

-715 LLFTI
+715 LFFTV
-720 QNVDPVTFSPAV
+720 QNVDPVTFSPTV
-732 NNVLC
+732 SNVLC

-745 RIDSFSGNIPY
+745 QIDSFSGDFPY

-763 IYADSVLTQLSPG
+763 IYSDSVLTQLSPG
-776 FYQIYTIDSNNC
+776 YYQLYTIDNNNC

-794 LQISEP
+794 FQISEP
-800 DPLTLTFDVTPA
+800 DPLSLTFNVTPA
-812 TDSGYLDGIAIAVV
+812 TDSGYSDGIAHAIV

-833 HYVWDHLP
+833 NYVWDHLP
-841 FLNDSMVIYLTNGYY
+841 FLNDSVVIYLSNGYY
-856 PVTITDDNGCQ
+856 PITVTDNNGCQ
-867 IVDSAFV
+867 IIDSAFV

-879 METESSNFIDIYPNP
+879 IDSESSNFIEIYPNP
-894 SKGDI
+894 SKGYSDKKYPHI
-899 QINSSHNLPIS
+899 THFVYIIRHQRINS
-910 YTVYDSRGLIVN
+910 
-922 KSKVLSLSN
+922 
-931 EINLDLPNGTYFINF
+931 
-946 THRNGSVF
+946 
-954 KKIIIN
+954 

>member
-1 MFNKVFDFSGKA
+1 MFIRVFNFNVKIIT
-13 LLMTFLYLSCFHL
+13 MVFLSICYFQLNS
-26 RPIAQLNW
+26 IAQLNW
-34 TNTIDSVSVLSS
+34 SASIDSVSVLSS

-68 TYSNHGVVAIN
+68 AYSNYGVVAIN
-79 GANGHVLWTTPTRDE
+79 GANGQVLWTTPTRDE

-108 IKDVIIGGRDAQ
+108 VKDVIIGGRDAQ

-149 YNFYSSQLIPDMT
+149 YNFYSSQLIPDIT
-162 GDNLEEI
+162 GDNLRDI

-184 RPPGHLMIIDG
+184 RPPGHLMIIDAMN
-195 STGSKLAQAVS
+195 GSKIAQAVS

-217 VYDRLGGATSMVAFG
+217 VYDRAGGSSLMVAFG
-232 TGGENHGGGFYITTI
+232 TGGENHGGGFYIANI
-247 TDIMNNTL
+247 NDILNNSL

-265 STKGFIA
+265 SSKGFIA
-272 PASLADLTND
+272 PASLADMTND
-282 GISDIIVQSF
+282 GISDIIIQSF
-292 GGSISAFDGFNFVRL
+292 GGSISAFDGFNFIRL

-312 PNKESSAAPTIGN
+312 PDRESSAAPTLGN

-349 YYQMMID
+349 YYQIMIN
-356 GATGHVTWI
+356 GATGQVTWT

-405 LIDFQNTSVNNISS
+405 LIDFQNATINNLSS

-431 IDDLNND
+431 IDDLNDD
-438 GVLEIVYVYKL
+438 GLLEIVYVYKL
-449 DSLNPSAWNG
+449 DSLNPSAWTG
-459 FRMTSI
+459 FRMKSLQTS
-465 QSSYAVPHRGLAFSS
+465 YTVPYRGMAFSS
-480 YMGTNY
+480 YMGTNF
-486 DGHYSNQLV
+486 DGHYTNELV
-495 SCSNNTI
+495 TCSTTI
-502 LNSHIIEQPSC
+502 LNNHFVEQPSC
-513 NGFADGKIILSS
+513 NGFTDGKIVLTN
-525 FAPST
+525 FASST

-541 DSLTS
+541 DSLTN
-546 IQAGNYVVYITDTN
+546 IQAGNYVVYLTDTN

-574 GIAFGNI
+574 SVAFGNI
-581 SHNICPGD
+581 SHNVCPGD

-603 QFSTCTYNWSNGSLI
+603 QFSTCTYNWSSGSLI

-623 LPQGIHTVDI
+623 LPEGMHTVEI
-633 HHPDGCIVTDSI
+633 HHPDGCIVIDSI

-657 FVTSPSCSYL
+657 FTTSPSCSYSN
-667 DDASIT
+667 DASIT
-673 LIPSFPSS
+673 LIPSFPSA
-681 TGCSWSNGTSQLIN
+681 TGCSWSNGTSLLIN
-695 DQLTPGQYAVE
+695 DQLSPGNYAVE

-715 LLFTI
+715 LFFTV
-720 QNVDPVTFSPAV
+720 QNVDPVTFSHTV
-732 NNVLC
+732 SNVLC

-745 RIDSFSGNIPY
+745 QIDSFSGDFPY

-763 IYADSVLTQLSPG
+763 IYSDSVLTQLSPG
-776 FYQIYTIDSNNC
+776 YYQLYTIDNNNC

-794 LQISEP
+794 FQISEP
-800 DPLTLTFDVTPA
+800 DPLSLTFNVTPA
-812 TDSGYLDGIAIAVV
+812 TDSGYFDGIAHAIV

-833 HYVWDHLP
+833 NYVWDHLP
-841 FLNDSMVIYLTNGYY
+841 FLNDSVVIYLTNGYY
-856 PVTITDDNGCQ
+856 PITVTDNNGCQ
-867 IVDSAFV
+867 IIDSAFV

-879 METESSNFIDIYPNP
+879 IDSERSKFIEIYPNP
-894 SKGDI
+894 SNGSI
-899 QINSSHNLPIS
+899 QIKNTHISPI
-910 YTVYDSRGLIVN
+910 
-922 KSKVLSLSN
+922 
-931 EINLDLPNGTYFINF
+931 
-946 THRNGSVF
+946 
-954 KKIIIN
+954 

>member
-1 MFNKVFDFSGKA
+1 MFIRVFNFNVKIIT
-13 LLMTFLYLSCFHL
+13 MVFLSICYFQLNS
-26 RPIAQLNW
+26 IAQLNW
-34 TNTIDSVSVLSS
+34 SASIDSVSVLSS

-68 TYSNHGVVAIN
+68 AYSNYGVVAIN
-79 GANGHVLWTTPTRDE
+79 GANGQVLWTTPTRDE

-108 IKDVIIGGRDAQ
+108 VKDVIIGGRDAQ

-149 YNFYSSQLIPDMT
+149 YNFYSSQLIPDIT
-162 GDNLEEI
+162 GDNLRDI

-184 RPPGHLMIIDG
+184 RPPGHLMIIDAMN
-195 STGSKLAQAVS
+195 GSKIAQAVS

-217 VYDRLGGATSMVAFG
+217 VYDRAGGSSLMVAFG
-232 TGGENHGGGFYITTI
+232 TGGENHGGGFYIANI
-247 TDIMNNTL
+247 NDVLNNSL

-265 STKGFIA
+265 SSKGFIA
-272 PASLADLTND
+272 PASLADMTND
-282 GISDIIVQSF
+282 GISDIIIQSF
-292 GGSISAFDGFNFVRL
+292 GGSISAFDGFNFIRL

-312 PNKESSAAPTIGN
+312 PDRESSAAPTLGN

-349 YYQMMID
+349 YYQIMIN
-356 GATGHVTWI
+356 GATGQVTWT

-405 LIDFQNTSVNNISS
+405 LIDFQNATINNLSS

-431 IDDLNND
+431 IDDLNDD
-438 GVLEIVYVYKL
+438 GLLEIVYVYKL
-449 DSLNPSAWNG
+449 DSLNPSAWTG
-459 FRMTSI
+459 FRMKSLQT
-465 QSSYAVPHRGLAFSS
+465 SYAVPYRGMAFSS
-480 YMGTNY
+480 YMGTNF
-486 DGHYSNQLV
+486 DGHYTNELV
-495 SCSNNTI
+495 TCSTTI
-502 LNSHIIEQPSC
+502 LNNHFVEQPSC
-513 NGFADGKIILSS
+513 NGFTDGKIVLTN
-525 FAPST
+525 FASST

-541 DSLTS
+541 DSLTN
-546 IQAGNYVVYITDTN
+546 IQAGNYVVYLTDTN

-574 GIAFGNI
+574 SVAFGNI
-581 SHNICPGD
+581 SHNVCPGD

-603 QFSTCTYNWSNGSLI
+603 QFSTCTYNWSSGSLI

-623 LPQGIHTVDI
+623 LPEGMHTVEI
-633 HHPDGCIVTDSI
+633 HHPDGCIVIDSI

-657 FVTSPSCSYL
+657 FTTSPSCSYSN
-667 DDASIT
+667 DASIT
-673 LIPSFPSS
+673 LIPSFPSA
-681 TGCSWSNGTSQLIN
+681 TGCSWSNGTSLLIN
-695 DQLTPGQYAVE
+695 DQLSPGNYAVE

-715 LLFTI
+715 LFFTV
-720 QNVDPVTFSPAV
+720 QNVDPVTFSHTV
-732 NNVLC
+732 SNVLC

-745 RIDSFSGNIPY
+745 QIDSFSGDFPY

-763 IYADSVLTQLSPG
+763 IYSDSVLTQLSPG
-776 FYQIYTIDSNNC
+776 YYQLYTIDNNNC

-794 LQISEP
+794 FQISEP
-800 DPLTLTFDVTPA
+800 DPLSLTFNVTPA
-812 TDSGYLDGIAIAVV
+812 TDSGYFDGIAHAIV

-833 HYVWDHLP
+833 NYVWDHLP
-841 FLNDSMVIYLTNGYY
+841 FLNDSVVIYLTNGYY
-856 PVTITDDNGCQ
+856 PITVTDNNGCQ
-867 IVDSAFV
+867 IIDSAFV

-879 METESSNFIDIYPNP
+879 IDSESSNFIEIYPNP
-894 SKGDI
+894 SKGSI
-899 QINSSHNLPIS
+899 QIKNTHTSPIS
-910 YTVYDSRGLIVN
+910 YTVYNTRGLIVN
-922 KSKVLSLSN
+922 ESKALPYSN
-931 EINLDLPNGTYFINF
+931 QINLDLPIGTYFIRF
-946 THRNGSVF
+946 THYNGSIF

>member
-1 MFNKVFDFSGKA
+1 MFIRVFNFNVKIIT
-13 LLMTFLYLSCFHL
+13 MVFLSICYFQLNS
-26 RPIAQLNW
+26 IAQLNW
-34 TNTIDSVSVLSS
+34 SASIDSVSVLSS

-68 TYSNHGVVAIN
+68 AYSNYGVVAIN
-79 GANGHVLWTTPTRDE
+79 GANGQVLWTTPTRDE

-108 IKDVIIGGRDAQ
+108 VKDVIIGGRDAQ

-149 YNFYSSQLIPDMT
+149 YNFYSSQLIPDIT
-162 GDNLEEI
+162 GDNLRDI

-184 RPPGHLMIIDG
+184 RPPGHLMIIDAMN
-195 STGSKLAQAVS
+195 GSKIAQAVS

-217 VYDRLGGATSMVAFG
+217 VYDRAGGSSLMVAFG
-232 TGGENHGGGFYITTI
+232 TGGENHGGGFYIANI
-247 TDIMNNTL
+247 NDILNNSL

-265 STKGFIA
+265 SSKGFIA
-272 PASLADLTND
+272 PASLADMTND
-282 GISDIIVQSF
+282 GISDIIIQSF
-292 GGSISAFDGFNFVRL
+292 GGSISAFDGFNFIRL

-312 PNKESSAAPTIGN
+312 PDRESSAAPTLGN

-349 YYQMMID
+349 YYQIMIN
-356 GATGHVTWI
+356 GATGQVIWT

-405 LIDFQNTSVNNISS
+405 LIDFQNATVNNLSS

-431 IDDLNND
+431 IDDLNDD
-438 GVLEIVYVYKL
+438 GLLEIVYVYKL
-449 DSLNPSAWNG
+449 DSLNPSAWTG
-459 FRMTSI
+459 FRMKSLQT
-465 QSSYAVPHRGLAFSS
+465 SYAVPYRGMAFSS
-480 YMGTNY
+480 YMGTNF
-486 DGHYSNQLV
+486 DGHYTNELV
-495 SCSNNTI
+495 TCSTTI
-502 LNSHIIEQPSC
+502 LNNHFVEQPSC
-513 NGFADGKIILSS
+513 NGFTDGKIVLTN
-525 FAPST
+525 FASST

-541 DSLTS
+541 DSLTN
-546 IQAGNYVVYITDTN
+546 IQAGNYVVYLTDTN

-574 GIAFGNI
+574 SVAFGNI
-581 SHNICPGD
+581 SHNVCPGD

-603 QFSTCTYNWSNGSLI
+603 QFSTCTYNWSSGSLI

-623 LPQGIHTVDI
+623 LPEGMHTVEI
-633 HHPDGCIVTDSI
+633 HHPDGCIVIDSI

-657 FVTSPSCSYL
+657 FTTSPSCSYSN
-667 DDASIT
+667 DASIT
-673 LIPSFPSS
+673 LIPSFPSA
-681 TGCSWSNGTSQLIN
+681 TGCSWSNGTSLLIN
-695 DQLTPGQYAVE
+695 DQLSPGNYAVE

-715 LLFTI
+715 LFFTVP
-720 QNVDPVTFSPAV
+720 NVDPVTFSHTV
-732 NNVLC
+732 SNVLC
-737 HGEANGEI
+737 HGEANGVI
-745 RIDSFSGNIPY
+745 QIDSFSGDFPY

-763 IYADSVLTQLSPG
+763 IYSDSVLTQLSPG
-776 FYQIYTIDSNNC
+776 YYQLYTIDNNNC

-794 LQISEP
+794 FQISEP
-800 DPLTLTFDVTPA
+800 DPLSLSFNVTPA
-812 TDSGYLDGIAIAVV
+812 TDSGYSDGIAHAIV

-833 HYVWDHLP
+833 NYVWDHLP
-841 FLNDSMVIYLTNGYY
+841 FLNDSVVIYLSNGYY
-856 PVTITDDNGCQ
+856 PITVTDNNGCQ
-867 IVDSAFV
+867 IIDSAFV

-879 METESSNFIDIYPNP
+879 IDSESSNFIEIYPNP
-894 SKGDI
+894 SNGSI
-899 QINSSHNLPIS
+899 QIKNTHISPIS
-910 YTVYDSRGLIVN
+910 YTVYDTRGLIV
-922 KSKVLSLSN
+922 KESKALPSSN
-931 EINLDLPNGTYFINF
+931 QINFDLPIGTYFISF
-946 THRNGSVF
+946 THYNGSIF

>member
-1 MFNKVFDFSGKA
+1 MFIRVFNFNVKIIT
-13 LLMTFLYLSCFHL
+13 MVFLSICYFQLNS
-26 RPIAQLNW
+26 IAQLNW
-34 TNTIDSVSVLSS
+34 SASIDSVSVLSS

-68 TYSNHGVVAIN
+68 AYSNYGVVAIN
-79 GANGHVLWTTPTRDE
+79 GANGQVLWTTPTRDE

-108 IKDVIIGGRDAQ
+108 VKDVIIGGRDAQ

-149 YNFYSSQLIPDMT
+149 YNFYSSQLIPDIT
-162 GDNLEEI
+162 GDNLRDI

-184 RPPGHLMIIDG
+184 RPPGHLMIIDAMN
-195 STGSKLAQAVS
+195 GSKIAQAVS

-217 VYDRLGGATSMVAFG
+217 VYDRAGGSSLMVAFG
-232 TGGENHGGGFYITTI
+232 TGGENHGGGFYIANI
-247 TDIMNNTL
+247 NDILNNSL

-265 STKGFIA
+265 SSKGFIA
-272 PASLADLTND
+272 PASLADMTND
-282 GISDIIVQSF
+282 GISDIIIQSF
-292 GGSISAFDGFNFVRL
+292 GGSISAFDGFNFIRL

-312 PNKESSAAPTIGN
+312 PDRESSAAPTLGN

-336 TVMYRGSTPTYFD
+336 TDMYRGSTPTYFD
-349 YYQMMID
+349 YYQIMIN
-356 GATGHVTWI
+356 GATGQVTWT

-405 LIDFQNTSVNNISS
+405 LIDFQNATINNLSS

-431 IDDLNND
+431 IDDLNDD
-438 GVLEIVYVYKL
+438 GLLEIVYVYKL
-449 DSLNPSAWNG
+449 DSLNPSAWTG
-459 FRMTSI
+459 FRMKSLQT
-465 QSSYAVPHRGLAFSS
+465 SYAFPYRGMAFSS
-480 YMGTNY
+480 YMGTNF
-486 DGHYSNQLV
+486 DGHYTNELV
-495 SCSNNTI
+495 TCSTTI
-502 LNSHIIEQPSC
+502 LNNHFVEQPSC
-513 NGFADGKIILSS
+513 NGFTDGKIVLTN
-525 FAPST
+525 FASST

-541 DSLTS
+541 DSLTN
-546 IQAGNYVVYITDTN
+546 IQAGNYVVYLTDTN

-574 GIAFGNI
+574 SVAFGNI
-581 SHNICPGD
+581 SHNVCPGD

-603 QFSTCTYNWSNGSLI
+603 QFSTCTYNWSSGSLI

-623 LPQGIHTVDI
+623 LPEGMHTVEI
-633 HHPDGCIVTDSI
+633 HHPDGCIVIDSI

-657 FVTSPSCSYL
+657 FTTSPSCSYSN
-667 DDASIT
+667 DASIT
-673 LIPSFPSS
+673 LIPSFPSA
-681 TGCSWSNGTSQLIN
+681 TGCSWSNGTSLLIN
-695 DQLTPGQYAVE
+695 DQLSPGHYAVD
-706 VYNMNCTDS
+706 VYNMNCPDS
-715 LLFTI
+715 LFFTI
-720 QNVDPVTFSPAV
+720 QNVDPVTFSHSV
-732 NNVLC
+732 SIVLC

-745 RIDSFSGNIPY
+745 QIDSFSGDFPY

-763 IYADSVLTQLSPG
+763 IYSDSVLTQLSPG
-776 FYQIYTIDSNNC
+776 YYQLYTIDNNNC

-794 LQISEP
+794 FQISEP
-800 DPLTLTFDVTPA
+800 DPLSLTFNVTPA
-812 TDSGYLDGIAIAVV
+812 TDSGYSDGIAHAIV

-833 HYVWDHLP
+833 NYVWDHLP
-841 FLNDSMVIYLTNGYY
+841 FLNDSVVIYLTNGYY
-856 PVTITDDNGCQ
+856 PITVTDNNGCQ
-867 IVDSAFV
+867 IIDSAFV

-879 METESSNFIDIYPNP
+879 IDSESSNFIEIYPNP
-894 SKGDI
+894 SKGSI
-899 QINSSHNLPIS
+899 QIKNTHTSPIS
-910 YTVYDSRGLIVN
+910 YTVYDTRGLIVN
-922 KSKVLSLSN
+922 ESKALPYSN
-931 EINLDLPNGTYFINF
+931 QINLDLPIGTYFIRF
-946 THRNGSVF
+946 THYNGSIF

>member
-1 MFNKVFDFSGKA
+1 MFIRVFNFNVKIIT
-13 LLMTFLYLSCFHL
+13 MVFLSICYFQLNS
-26 RPIAQLNW
+26 IAQLNW
-34 TNTIDSVSVLSS
+34 SASIDSVSVLSS

-68 TYSNHGVVAIN
+68 AYSNYGVVAIN
-79 GANGHVLWTTPTRDE
+79 GANGQVLWTTPTRDE

-108 IKDVIIGGRDAQ
+108 VKDVIIGGRDAQ

-149 YNFYSSQLIPDMT
+149 YNFYSSQLIPDIT
-162 GDNLEEI
+162 GDNLRDI

-184 RPPGHLMIIDG
+184 RPPGHLMIIDAMN
-195 STGSKLAQAVS
+195 GSKIAQAVS

-217 VYDRLGGATSMVAFG
+217 VYDRAGGSSLMVAFG
-232 TGGENHGGGFYITTI
+232 TGGENHGGGFYIANI
-247 TDIMNNTL
+247 NDVLNNSL

-265 STKGFIA
+265 SSKGFIA
-272 PASLADLTND
+272 PASLADMTND
-282 GISDIIVQSF
+282 GISDIIIQSF
-292 GGSISAFDGFNFVRL
+292 GGSISAFDGFNFIRL

-312 PNKESSAAPTIGN
+312 PDRESSAAPTLGN

-349 YYQMMID
+349 YYQIMIN
-356 GATGHVTWI
+356 GATGQVTWT

-405 LIDFQNTSVNNISS
+405 LIDFQNATINNLSS

-431 IDDLNND
+431 IDDLNDD
-438 GVLEIVYVYKL
+438 GLLEIVYVYKL
-449 DSLNPSAWNG
+449 DSLNPSAWTG
-459 FRMTSI
+459 FRMKSLQTS
-465 QSSYAVPHRGLAFSS
+465 YTVPYRGMAFSS
-480 YMGTNY
+480 YMGTNF
-486 DGHYSNQLV
+486 DGHYTNELV
-495 SCSNNTI
+495 TCSTTI
-502 LNSHIIEQPSC
+502 LNNHFIEQPSC
-513 NGFADGKIILSS
+513 NGFTDGKIVLTN
-525 FAPST
+525 FASST

-541 DSLTS
+541 DSLTN
-546 IQAGNYVVYITDTN
+546 IQAGNYVVYLTDTN

-574 GIAFGNI
+574 SVAFGNI
-581 SHNICPGD
+581 SHNVCPGD

-603 QFSTCTYNWSNGSLI
+603 QFSTCTYNWSSGSLI

-623 LPQGIHTVDI
+623 LPEGMHTVEI
-633 HHPDGCIVTDSI
+633 HHPDGCIVIDSI

-657 FVTSPSCSYL
+657 FTTSPSCSYSN
-667 DDASIT
+667 DASIT
-673 LIPSFPSS
+673 LIPSFPSA
-681 TGCSWSNGTSQLIN
+681 TGCSWSNGTSLLIN
-695 DQLTPGQYAVE
+695 DQLSPGNYAVE

-715 LLFTI
+715 LFFTV
-720 QNVDPVTFSPAV
+720 QNVDPVTFSHTV
-732 NNVLC
+732 SNVLC

-745 RIDSFSGNIPY
+745 QIDSFSGDFPY

-763 IYADSVLTQLSPG
+763 IYSDSVLTQLSPG
-776 FYQIYTIDSNNC
+776 YYQLYTIDNNNC

-794 LQISEP
+794 FQISEP
-800 DPLTLTFDVTPA
+800 DPLSLSFNVTPA
-812 TDSGYLDGIAIAVV
+812 TDSGYSDGIAHAIV

-833 HYVWDHLP
+833 NYVWDHLP
-841 FLNDSMVIYLTNGYY
+841 FLNDSVVIYLSNGYY
-856 PVTITDDNGCQ
+856 PITVTDNNGCQ
-867 IVDSAFV
+867 IIDSAFV

-879 METESSNFIDIYPNP
+879 IDSESSNFIEIYPNP
-894 SKGDI
+894 SKGSI
-899 QINSSHNLPIS
+899 QIKNTHTSPIS
-910 YTVYDSRGLIVN
+910 YTVYDTRGLIVN
-922 KSKVLSLSN
+922 ESKALPYSN
-931 EINLDLPNGTYFINF
+931 QINLDLPIGTYFIRF
-946 THRNGSVF
+946 THYNGSIF

>member
-1 MFNKVFDFSGKA
+1 MFIRVFNFNVKIIT
-13 LLMTFLYLSCFHL
+13 MVFLSICYFQLNS
-26 RPIAQLNW
+26 IAQLNW
-34 TNTIDSVSVLSS
+34 SASIDSVSVLSS

-68 TYSNHGVVAIN
+68 AYSNYGVVAIN
-79 GANGHVLWTTPTRDE
+79 GANGQVLWTTPTRDE

-108 IKDVIIGGRDAQ
+108 VKDVIIGGRDAQ

-149 YNFYSSQLIPDMT
+149 YNFYSSQLIPDIT
-162 GDNLEEI
+162 GDNLRDI

-184 RPPGHLMIIDG
+184 RPPGHLMIIDAMN
-195 STGSKLAQAVS
+195 GSKIAQAVS

-217 VYDRLGGATSMVAFG
+217 VYDRAGGSSLMVAFG
-232 TGGENHGGGFYITTI
+232 TGGENHGGGFYIANI
-247 TDIMNNTL
+247 NDVLNNSL

-265 STKGFIA
+265 SIKGFIA
-272 PASLADLTND
+272 PASLADMTND
-282 GISDIIVQSF
+282 GISDIIIQSF
-292 GGSISAFDGFNFVRL
+292 GGSISAFDGFNFIRL

-312 PNKESSAAPTIGN
+312 PDRESSAAPTLGN

-349 YYQMMID
+349 YYQIMIN
-356 GATGHVTWI
+356 GATGQVTWT

-405 LIDFQNTSVNNISS
+405 LIDFQNTTINNISS
-419 LESGVNLGCTPL
+419 LEPGVNLGCTPL
-431 IDDLNND
+431 IDDLNDD
-438 GVLEIVYVYKL
+438 GLLEIIYVYKL
-449 DSLNPSAWNG
+449 DSLNPSAWTG
-459 FRMTSI
+459 FRMKSLQT
-465 QSSYAVPHRGLAFSS
+465 SYAVPYRGMAFSS
-480 YMGTNY
+480 YMGTNF
-486 DGHYSNQLV
+486 DGHYTNELV
-495 SCSNNTI
+495 TCSTTI
-502 LNSHIIEQPSC
+502 LNNHFVERPSC
-513 NGFADGKIILSS
+513 NGFTDGKIVLTN
-525 FAPST
+525 FASST

-541 DSLTS
+541 DSLTN
-546 IQAGNYVVYITDTN
+546 IQAGNYVVYLTDTN

-574 GIAFGNI
+574 SVAFGNI
-581 SHNICPGD
+581 SHNVCPGD

-603 QFSTCTYNWSNGSLI
+603 QFSTCTYNWSSGSLI

-623 LPQGIHTVDI
+623 LPEGMHTVEI
-633 HHPDGCIVTDSI
+633 HHPDGCIVIDSI

-657 FVTSPSCSYL
+657 FTTSPSCSYSN
-667 DDASIT
+667 DASIT
-673 LIPSFPSS
+673 LIPSFPSA
-681 TGCSWSNGTSQLIN
+681 TGCSWSNGTSLLIN
-695 DQLTPGQYAVE
+695 DQLSPGNYAVE

-715 LLFTI
+715 LFFTV
-720 QNVDPVTFSPAV
+720 QNVDPVTFSHTV
-732 NNVLC
+732 SNVLC

-745 RIDSFSGNIPY
+745 QIDSFSGDFPY

-763 IYADSVLTQLSPG
+763 IYSDSVLTQLSPG
-776 FYQIYTIDSNNC
+776 YYQLYTIDNNNC

-794 LQISEP
+794 FQISEP
-800 DPLTLTFDVTPA
+800 DPLSLTFNVTPA
-812 TDSGYLDGIAIAVV
+812 TDSSYFDGIAHAIV

-833 HYVWDHLP
+833 NYIWDHLP
-841 FLNDSMVIYLTNGYY
+841 FLNDSVVIYLTNGYY
-856 PVTITDDNGCQ
+856 PITVTD
-867 IVDSAFV
+867 
-874 GLLSN
+874 
-879 METESSNFIDIYPNP
+879 
-894 SKGDI
+894 
-899 QINSSHNLPIS
+899 
-910 YTVYDSRGLIVN
+910 
-922 KSKVLSLSN
+922 LSL
-931 EINLDLPNGTYFINF
+931 IHI
-946 THRNGSVF
+946 
-954 KKIIIN
+954 

>member
-1 MFNKVFDFSGKA
+1 MFIRVFNFNVKIIT
-13 LLMTFLYLSCFHL
+13 MVFLSICYFQLNS
-26 RPIAQLNW
+26 IAQLNW
-34 TNTIDSVSVLSS
+34 SASIDSVSVLSS
-46 PRSVDLNN
+46 PRSVDLNY

-68 TYSNHGVVAIN
+68 AYSNYGVVAIN
-79 GANGHVLWTTPTRDE
+79 GANGQVLWTTPTRDE

-108 IKDVIIGGRDAQ
+108 VKDVIIGGRDAQ

-149 YNFYSSQLIPDMT
+149 YNFYSSQLIPDIT
-162 GDNLEEI
+162 GDNLRDI

-184 RPPGHLMIIDG
+184 RPPGHLMIIDAMN
-195 STGSKLAQAVS
+195 GSKIAQAVS

-217 VYDRLGGATSMVAFG
+217 VYDRAGGSSLMVAFG
-232 TGGENHGGGFYITTI
+232 TGGENHGGGFYIANI
-247 TDIMNNTL
+247 NDILNNSL

-265 STKGFIA
+265 SSKGFIA
-272 PASLADLTND
+272 PASLADMTND
-282 GISDIIVQSF
+282 GISDIIIQSF
-292 GGSISAFDGFNFVRL
+292 GGSISAFDGFNFIRL

-312 PNKESSAAPTIGN
+312 PDRESSAAPTLGN

-349 YYQMMID
+349 YYQIMIN
-356 GATGHVTWI
+356 GATGQVTWT

-405 LIDFQNTSVNNISS
+405 LIDFQNATINNLSS

-431 IDDLNND
+431 IDDLNDD
-438 GVLEIVYVYKL
+438 GLLEIVYVYKL
-449 DSLNPSAWNG
+449 DSLNPSAWTG
-459 FRMTSI
+459 FRMKSLQTS
-465 QSSYAVPHRGLAFSS
+465 YTVPYRGMAFSS
-480 YMGTNY
+480 YMGTNF
-486 DGHYSNQLV
+486 DGHYTNELV
-495 SCSNNTI
+495 TCSTTI
-502 LNSHIIEQPSC
+502 LNNHFVEQPSC
-513 NGFADGKIILSS
+513 NGFTDGKIVLTN
-525 FAPST
+525 FASST

-541 DSLTS
+541 DSLTN
-546 IQAGNYVVYITDTN
+546 IQAGNYVVYLTDTN

-574 GIAFGNI
+574 SVAFGNI
-581 SHNICPGD
+581 SHNVCPGD

-603 QFSTCTYNWSNGSLI
+603 QFSTCTYNWSSGSLI

-623 LPQGIHTVDI
+623 LPEGMHTVEI
-633 HHPDGCIVTDSI
+633 HHPDGCIVIDSI

-657 FVTSPSCSYL
+657 FTTSPSCSYSN
-667 DDASIT
+667 DASIT
-673 LIPSFPSS
+673 LIPSFPSA
-681 TGCSWSNGTSQLIN
+681 TGCSWSNGTSLLIN
-695 DQLTPGQYAVE
+695 DQLSPGNYAVE

-715 LLFTI
+715 LFFTV
-720 QNVDPVTFSPAV
+720 QNVDPVTFSHTV
-732 NNVLC
+732 SNVLC

-745 RIDSFSGNIPY
+745 QIDSFSGDFPY

-763 IYADSVLTQLSPG
+763 IYSDSVLTQLSPG
-776 FYQIYTIDSNNC
+776 YYQLYTIDNNNC

-794 LQISEP
+794 FQISEP
-800 DPLTLTFDVTPA
+800 DPLSLTFNVTPA
-812 TDSGYLDGIAIAVV
+812 TDSGYFDGIAHAIV

-833 HYVWDHLP
+833 NYVWDHLP
-841 FLNDSMVIYLTNGYY
+841 FLNDSVVIYLTNGYY
-856 PVTITDDNGCQ
+856 PITVTDNNGCQ
-867 IVDSAFV
+867 IIDSAFV

-879 METESSNFIDIYPNP
+879 IDSES
-894 SKGDI
+894 
-899 QINSSHNLPIS
+899 
-910 YTVYDSRGLIVN
+910 
-922 KSKVLSLSN
+922 
-931 EINLDLPNGTYFINF
+931 
-946 THRNGSVF
+946 
-954 KKIIIN
+954 